1 MRTSRNLYK
10 PEGGIVA
17 LARLTAKLTQRELAE
32 LSGVPQSTIARIEAG
47 SVAPKFETISRI
59 LAGAGLEMR
68 IQLAPRDD
76 HNKALDARYASLN
89 DEEKNQADERHLS
102 NVEMFREA
110 GRAAGLHKASKS

>member
-1 MRTSRNLYK
+1 MRTKRRPYR

-68 IQLAPRDD
+68 IQLAPLDD
-76 HNKALDARYASLN
+76 HDQVLQARYESLSD
-89 DEEKNQADERHLS
+89 DEKTQVDRRHLS
-102 NVEMFREA
+102 NVEMFRGA
-110 GRAAGLHKASKS
+110 GKTTESNKASMP